1 MSGRLRTDLRPAART
16 PRGRRLTVLAYGL
29 IVAIVVLDW
38 TTSAGVVVGILLSI
52 PIVLL
57 SMLGR
62 PRPVILATAISLL
75 GFGIAAALGRGPV
88 APPSVWLPNR
98 ILAVLGIVASGAL
111 GLMVQRHRR
120 MADESLRAALSA
132 RDTNRLLMALM
143 AHDLRA
149 PLVAASQALE
159 YVERSTATG
168 TPVDADLVGDT
179 RLRLRRNLRV
189 IEEILHLARRDVGET
204 GSDTWSPIH
213 GRVSVVQEI
222 KREAAAFAGEAEVR
236 GKHIVVRTDDVAG
249 VEMGAD
255 ALVLRQVLAILLDN
269 AVRYSRPGPLYVEAR
284 LKGDAL
290 RVSVA
295 DSGPGLS
302 AKPLESGEPAGS
314 GMGLELCRMLA
325 ARAGGSLELEQ
336 DSEHGTRFSL
346 QLPLTKPTPAPWD
359 NVMSVARTAA
369 MSAGWSR

>member
-1 MSGRLRTDLRPAART
+1 MSSRLRADLRPAART
-16 PRGRRLTVLAYGL
+16 PRGRRLTGLAYGL

-62 PRPVILATAISLL
+62 PRPVIVATAISLV

-98 ILAVLGIVASGAL
+98 ILAVLGIVASGAV

-168 TPVDADLVGDT
+168 MPVDADLVGDT

-189 IEEILHLARRDVGET
+189 IEEILHLARRDVGEIE
-204 GSDTWSPIH
+204 SDTWSPIR

-222 KREAAAFAGEAEVR
+222 KREAAAFAGEAEAR
-236 GKHIVVRTDDVAG
+236 GKQIVVRADDVAG
-249 VEMGAD
+249 VEMGVD

-295 DSGPGLS
+295 DGGPGLS
-302 AKPLESGEPAGS
+302 AKPLDSGEPAGS

-336 DSEHGTRFSL
+336 DSAHGTRFSL
-346 QLPLTKPTPAPWD
+346 QLPLAKPTPAPWD

-369 MSAGWSR
+369 ISASWSR